1 MITGCVLSP
10 LNVFKISTASFGFGS
25 VAVGVVVW
33 TVVVVLVV
41 VVVVVG
47 NDVVVVG
54 LGVVVISVFVVC
66 DDGHTQFGEG
76 LIIIG
81 IATAVAR
88 NHKPRKAMIN
98 VVVLVNSL

>member
-1 MITGCVLSP
+1 M
-10 LNVFKISTASFGFGS
+10 FKMSTASFGFGS
-25 VAVGVVVW
+25 VAVVVVW
-33 TVVVVLVV
+33 MAVVVLVV

-47 NDVVVVG
+47 NDIVVVVVG
-54 LGVVVISVFVVC
+54 LGVVVMTVVVVC
-66 DDGHTQFGEG
+66 DDGHTQFGEA
-76 LIIIG
+76 LIIKG